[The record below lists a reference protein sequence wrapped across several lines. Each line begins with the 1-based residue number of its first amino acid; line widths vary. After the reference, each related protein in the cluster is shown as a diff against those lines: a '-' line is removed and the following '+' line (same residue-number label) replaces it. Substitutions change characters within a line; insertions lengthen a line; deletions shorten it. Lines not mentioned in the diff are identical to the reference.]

1 MNDGIEREILEEIA
15 EKLLM
20 KKEEIIFLLENKV
33 DDPLKSANEIMN
45 SLIKQGLITPA
56 PVGTSAYAVTQKG
69 MREARKV

>member
-1 MNDGIEREILEEIA
+1 MNDGIEREILKEIV

-20 KKEEIIFLLENKV
+20 KKEEIIFLLENKT
-33 DDPLKSANEIMN
+33 DDPLKSANEILN
-45 SLIKQGLITPA
+45 SLSKQGLITPA

>member
-33 DDPLKSANEIMN
+33 DDPLKSANEILN